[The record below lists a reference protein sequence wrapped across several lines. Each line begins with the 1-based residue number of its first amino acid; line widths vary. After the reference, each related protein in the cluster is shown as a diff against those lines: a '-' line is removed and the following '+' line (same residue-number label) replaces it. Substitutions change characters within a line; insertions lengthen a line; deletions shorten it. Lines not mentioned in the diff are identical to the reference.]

1 MGCTEIGRA
10 ISRVL
15 RALGILICISILTLG
30 IVLFLHL
37 KTQVDSSIGADF
49 YAVNHCLAVA
59 LLLVAFAVGTSW
71 TELRG
76 LFKMP
81 TSKFGFFRSR
91 FSLAIAYGW
100 IGTYCLGGVVTGDQ
114 GWITLAR
121 VTGFAGWTI
130 AAGNLLYAFCFKGK
144 NWFAEDDD
152 LKQSASQKNSSNS
165 ESEEAKPRRSAS
177 KYEATNKS
185 PSISKSDAEFIRENF
200 IGARSQTAPVRTSN
214 ATVESQV

>member
-1 MGCTEIGRA
+1 M
-10 ISRVL
+10 S
-15 RALGILICISILTLG
+15 
-30 IVLFLHL
+30 
-37 KTQVDSSIGADF
+37 
-49 YAVNHCLAVA
+49 

-121 VTGFAGWTI
+121 LLLLESPFPVGHPNRGFVALFCSFRRWCI
-130 AAGNLLYAFCFKGK
+130 NNLFVL
-144 NWFAEDDD
+144 D
-152 LKQSASQKNSSNS
+152 
-165 ESEEAKPRRSAS
+165 
-177 KYEATNKS
+177 
-185 PSISKSDAEFIRENF
+185 SIR
-200 IGARSQTAPVRTSN
+200 
-214 ATVESQV
+214 